1 MGMLEVKV
9 TKNNNKLQIK
19 WQLSTIEILLSDI
32 TAVTNDETY
41 AGKEI
46 SGIRIG
52 LPYGN
57 TDRIIIHTKT
67 DNYIIFTSI
76 GNLKDK
82 ILDFMKGS

>member
-57 TDRIIIHTKT
+57 TDRIIIHTKI
-67 DNYIIFTSI
+67 DNYIIYTSI

-82 ILDFMKGS
+82 IMDFMKEK

>member
-67 DNYIIFTSI
+67 DNYIVYRSI

-82 ILDFMKGS
+82 IMDFMKEK